1 MAEWIT
7 QTFGMSPETIGS
19 TFMQILEHT
28 LETVQLFGFTL
39 LFALPLGLVLAFGR
53 MSRFWPVQWLTRLYL
68 LVMRGTPLMLQ
79 LIFFWFGLKLGSVI
93 GFSRMQTAILAF
105 SLNYAAYFAEIYRG
119 GIEGVPHGQWEA
131 ANVLGFS
138 RLQTFFRIILPQ
150 VIKRVLPPMSNEFM
164 TLVKDTSLSRII
176 ALQEVIWAGQAFMKG
191 SQGISG
197 AIWPLFFTGVYYLI
211 FSGILTLLLGWAERK
226 LDYFKA

>member
-1 MAEWIT
+1 MGQWIT
-7 QTFGMSPETIGS
+7 NVFGMTPEAIGS
-19 TFMQILEHT
+19 AFMQILQYT
-28 LETVQLFGFTL
+28 LETVKLFGFTL

-53 MSRFWPVQWLTRLYL
+53 MSKFWPVQWLTRLYL

-79 LIFFWFGLKLGSVI
+79 LIFFWFGLKLGSTI
-93 GFSRMQTAILAF
+93 GFSRMETAILAF

-138 RLQTFFRIILPQ
+138 RAQTFFRIILPQ

-164 TLVKDTSLSRII
+164 TLVKDT
-176 ALQEVIWAGQAFMKG
+176 ALASTIGVAELFILAREITSAQA
-191 SQGISG
+191 
-197 AIWPLFFTGVYYLI
+197 
-211 FSGILTLLLGWAERK
+211 TLLPVFVAGLFYLVMNAIVSKCFSVAEKKLG
-226 LDYFKA
+226 YYQ

>member
-68 LVMRGTPLMLQ
+68 LGMRGTPLMLQ

-138 RLQTFFRIILPQ
+138 RLQTFSRIILPQ

-164 TLVKDTSLSRII
+164 TLVKDTSLAFSISYVEMFTI
-176 ALQEVIWAGQAFMKG
+176 AKQIAAAKTTMVPFVAAGIF
-191 SQGISG
+191 
-197 AIWPLFFTGVYYLI
+197 YYI
-211 FSGILTLLLGWAERK
+211 FNFVVAWVMELLEK
-226 LDYFKA
+226 KFSYYH

>member
-119 GIEGVPHGQWEA
+119 DIEGVPHGQWEA

-164 TLVKDTSLSRII
+164 TLVKDTSLAKVIAVVEITSIAEKILVREMSILPIII
-176 ALQEVIWAGQAFMKG
+176 AGIFYLVMNAVVSKG
-191 SQGISG
+191 FSIAEKKLS
-197 AIWPLFFTGVYYLI
+197 YYQ
-211 FSGILTLLLGWAERK
+211 
-226 LDYFKA
+226 

>member
-1 MAEWIT
+1 MYKR
-7 QTFGMSPETIGS
+7 
-19 TFMQILEHT
+19 QILQYT
-28 LETVQLFGFTL
+28 LETVKLFGFTL

-53 MSRFWPVQWLTRLYL
+53 MSKFWPVQWLTRLYL

-79 LIFFWFGLKLGSVI
+79 LIFFWFGLKLGSTI
-93 GFSRMQTAILAF
+93 GFSRMETAILAF

-138 RLQTFFRIILPQ
+138 RAQTFFRIILPQ

-164 TLVKDTSLSRII
+164 LSLIHIFFEVSSSLLRRSTRSPTSPPMMPAAKSTGAVSSAASR
-176 ALQEVIWAGQAFMKG
+176 
-191 SQGISG
+191 
-197 AIWPLFFTGVYYLI
+197 
-211 FSGILTLLLGWAERK
+211 
-226 LDYFKA
+226 

>member
-119 GIEGVPHGQWEA
+119 GIEGVPHGPVGGGECARLLA
-131 ANVLGFS
+131 A
-138 RLQTFFRIILPQ
+138 PD
-150 VIKRVLPPMSNEFM
+150 VLPHHPASG
-164 TLVKDTSLSRII
+164 D
-176 ALQEVIWAGQAFMKG
+176 QAGAAAYEQ
-191 SQGISG
+191 
-197 AIWPLFFTGVYYLI
+197 
-211 FSGILTLLLGWAERK
+211 
-226 LDYFKA
+226 

>member
-1 MAEWIT
+1 MGQWIT
-7 QTFGMSPETIGS
+7 NVFGMTPEAIGS
-19 TFMQILEHT
+19 AFMQILQYT
-28 LETVQLFGFTL
+28 LETVKLFGFTL

-53 MSRFWPVQWLTRLYL
+53 MSKFWPVQWLTRLYL

-105 SLNYAAYFAEIYRG
+105 SLNYAAYFAEIYRA

-138 RLQTFFRIILPQ
+138 RAQTFFRIILPQ

-164 TLVKDTSLSRII
+164 TLVKDTSLARVI
-176 ALQEVIWAGQAFMKG
+176 AVVEITSIAEKILVREMSILPIVIAGIFYLAMNAVVSKG
-191 SQGISG
+191 FSIAEKKLS
-197 AIWPLFFTGVYYLI
+197 YYQ
-211 FSGILTLLLGWAERK
+211 
-226 LDYFKA
+226 